1 MTSNVVSPRK
11 KIEGDGQQLSPE
23 QAAAAAMVAEAK
35 ARGLELTGPN
45 GLLKLFTK
53 NVLEAALNEEMSEH
67 LGHEK
72 NQAELGRESTNVRNG
87 SRGKTVIS
95 DAAGEVRID
104 VPRDR
109 EGAFEPQIVKKRQ
122 RRLTEVDEMVLSLY
136 AKGMTTGEISAHFA
150 EIYGA
155 SVSKETISRITDRVV
170 AEMTE
175 WSDPALDSVYV
186 AVFID
191 AIVVKVR
198 EGQVANR
205 PVYAAIG
212 VTVDGRK
219 DVLGLWAGSGGEGAK
234 FWMSVLI
241 DLKNRGV
248 RDVFFVVCDGLKGLP
263 DTVEAVWPEA
273 VVQTCIIHLIRNTF
287 RLTSRADADAFKRD
301 IRPIYTAVNADA
313 ASAALDDLEEKWG
326 TKYRAMIRL
335 WRNAW
340 NEFVPF
346 LDYDVEI
353 RRVICSTNAIESLN
367 ARYRRAVRARG
378 HFPSEQTPLANWSRV
393 AAGLTGFGS
402 GGCCHGRQD
411 SMGWSG
417 GDVVAAARGSW
428 GTCGDR
434 AGGAGGVPERDVLL
448 ADARRARSAVYRR
461 GVRRSVLRTW
471 ATS

>member
-1 MTSNVVSPRK
+1 MTSSVVSPRK
-11 KIEGDGQQLSPE
+11 KIDGDGRRLSPE

-53 NVLEAALNEEMSEH
+53 NVLETALNEEMTEH

-72 NQAELGRESTNVRNG
+72 NQAEPSRESTNVRNG

-109 EGAFEPQIVKKRQ
+109 EGTFEPQIVKKRQ
-122 RRLTEVDEMVLSLY
+122 RRLTEVDEIVLSLY

-155 SVSKETISRITDRVV
+155 SVSKETISRITDKVV

-175 WSDPALDSVYV
+175 WSTRPLDSVYV

-198 EGQVANR
+198 DGQVANR
-205 PVYAAIG
+205 PIYAAIG

-219 DVLGLWAGSGGEGAK
+219 DVLGLWAGTGGEGAK

-248 RDVFFVVCDGLKGLP
+248 ADVFFLVCDGLKGLP
-263 DTVEAVWPEA
+263 DTVAAVWPETI
-273 VVQTCIIHLIRNTF
+273 VQTCIIHLIRNTF
-287 RLTSRADADAFKRD
+287 RLTSRADSDAIRRD
-301 IRPIYTAVNADA
+301 IKPIYTAVNADA
-313 ASAALDDLEEKWG
+313 ALAALDELDEKWG
-326 TKYRAMIRL
+326 SKYRAMIRL

-340 NEFVPF
+340 NEFIPF

-353 RRVICSTNAIESLN
+353 RKVICSTNAIESLN

-378 HFPSEQTPLANWSRV
+378 HFPSEQ
-393 AAGLTGFGS
+393 AALKCLYLVTRSLDPTGA
-402 GGCCHGRQD
+402 GRTRWT
-411 SMGWSG
+411 MRWKP
-417 GDVVAAARGSW
+417 VINAFAI
-428 GTCGDR
+428 TFGDR
-434 AGGAGGVPERDVLL
+434 WPAAET
-448 ADARRARSAVYRR
+448 Y
-461 GVRRSVLRTW
+461 
-471 ATS
+471 